1 MNKINEFIPEN
12 ISVETQRENLL
23 NLNPDI
29 IYGVYSLDDEDAENI
44 SLSLIKNAL
53 CLYPNQLENIK

>member
-29 IYGVYSLDDEDAENI
+29 IYGVYSLDGEDTENI
-44 SLSLIKNAL
+44 SLSLVKNAL